1 MPFSPLRDILAAA
14 KGKERKLESR
24 QASQINPFEGVRTA
38 SSHFFPQC
46 QQGGNQDLRNLPKDD
61 GLTDRL
67 GMKNEQVLGLSTF
80 AALISMYI
88 HIVRRNLAQ
97 EGVLVGNG
105 E

>member
-1 MPFSPLRDILAAA
+1 M
-14 KGKERKLESR
+14 
-24 QASQINPFEGVRTA
+24 
-38 SSHFFPQC
+38 
-46 QQGGNQDLRNLPKDD
+46 PKDN

-67 GMKNEQVLGLSTF
+67 GMKNEQVLDLSTF

-88 HIVRRNLAQ
+88 HIVRMNLAQ